1 MSHAARSLLV
11 AMVLAWT
18 ALPLSAQEFYRGRTI
33 ELIVSVAAGG
43 GYDQYARALARV
55 MGRHIPGNP
64 QIVVQNM
71 PGAGGLRAANLLYSV
86 ARKDGTVFGT
96 IVRELAIAPLLE
108 PGSASAQFKADRFN
122 WIGSPQQ
129 ELGLVIV
136 NSKLGIHRFEQ
147 LVGREVTVSSS
158 GAGSSSTIF
167 SRALNAVFGTRLKS
181 IEGYPGSMEALMA
194 VEIGE
199 TDGHVT
205 GGSSAA
211 FRGRINPWLEKGQVK
226 VLLQLAMTK
235 DKAYPNAPLVFELIQ
250 AEADRQLFELLFTPQ
265 VIGRP
270 FLAPPE
276 VPKDRV
282 ELLRQAFDATM
293 KDPDFLADA
302 AKQQMEINPVG
313 GAEINTLLARIYAM
327 PPVLIERARTI
338 VK

>member
-1 MSHAARSLLV
+1 MHVVRSLLV
-11 AMVLAWT
+11 SLVLPWMAS
-18 ALPLSAQEFYRGRTI
+18 PLSAQEFYRGRTI
-33 ELIVSVAAGG
+33 ELLVSVAAGG

-108 PGSASAQFKADRFN
+108 PANTSAQFKADRFM

-136 NSKLGIHRFEQ
+136 SSKLGIDRFEK
-147 LVGREVTVSSS
+147 LVGSDVTVSSTGS
-158 GAGSSSTIF
+158 GSSTTIF
-167 SRALNAVFGTRLKS
+167 CRALNVVFGTRLKS

-194 VEIGE
+194 LEGGE
-199 TDGHVT
+199 TDAHVS

-211 FRGRINPWLEKGQVK
+211 FRARIAPWLAKGQAK
-226 VLLQLAMTK
+226 VVLQLAMRR
-235 DKAYPNAPLVFELIQ
+235 DLAYPDAPLVFELIKS
-250 AEADRQLFELLFTPQ
+250 EADRQLFELLFTPQ

-270 FLAPPE
+270 FLAPPD
-276 VPKDRV
+276 VPAERV
-282 ELLRQAFDATM
+282 ELLRAAFDATM
-293 KDPDFLADA
+293 TDPEFLADA
-302 AKQQMEINPVG
+302 AKQKMEINPVG

-327 PPVLIERARTI
+327 PPALIERARSI